1 MVFLKINFIQDI
13 QIMIFSS
20 IRAKYPRKFNITV
33 IYTILNKL
41 FDLAPPFLIG
51 VAVDIVVKREES
63 LVASLGIKDS
73 WDQLL
78 FVSLLT
84 VIVWGLESFFEYLM
98 EVGWRELAQTA
109 QHDLRDEA
117 FNHVLN
123 LDLEQVESH
132 SSGEL
137 MSILNDDI
145 NQLERFLN
153 IGAYSMIQLG
163 VTITVIGTAF
173 FVLAPNVA
181 IYGMIPIP
189 FIILGSLKFQK
200 YLEPR
205 YKNVRDQVGLLN
217 SEFANSIQG
226 IQTVKAFANEKL
238 ERSKIA
244 KYSNEYMQANY
255 SAIKISALFTP
266 LIRMLILCGFL
277 VNLLYGGYL
286 TLEGQLEVGT
296 YSVLIFMIQRLL
308 WPLTSLGQ
316 MLDLYQRS
324 NASYQRVMNLMQVR
338 FKITGKD
345 STFPK
350 KNQSIQISDFHFSY
364 HEREPL
370 FSGLNLTINHG
381 ETVGLVGGTGS
392 GKSTLIKNILRFYD
406 GNAGRVEIGGID
418 IRKLDIYDL
427 RNNIGYVGQDVY
439 LFHGTIFENITYGNQ
454 SLSREQVEEIA
465 KIAEAHDF
473 ISSLPNGYE
482 TIVGERGHRLS
493 GGQRQRISI
502 ARALIKDPSILILDE
517 ATSAVDNETEAAIQR
532 SLTKVKHGRTTII
545 IAHRLSTVVDADKIF
560 VLEQGKIKQ
569 QGTHHQLIAKG
580 GIYRDLWSVQT
591 GSELA

>member
-1 MVFLKINFIQDI
+1 
-13 QIMIFSS
+13 MIFSS
-20 IRAKYPRKFNITV
+20 IKAKYPRKFNITV
-33 IYTILNKL
+33 LYTILNKI

-63 LVASLGIKDS
+63 FVARLGIKDA
-73 WDQLL
+73 WEQLL
-78 FVSLLT
+78 FVSVLT
-84 VIVWGLESFFEYLM
+84 ILVWVLESFFEYLM

-117 FNHVLN
+117 FNHVLT
-123 LDLEQVESH
+123 LDLEQVESR

-153 IGAYSMIQLG
+153 IGAYNMIQLC
-163 VTITVIGTAF
+163 VTLSVVGAAF
-173 FVLAPNVA
+173 FMLAPNVA
-181 IYGMIPIP
+181 VYGMIPIP

-200 YLEPR
+200 FLEPK
-205 YKNVRDQVGLLN
+205 YKTVRDQVGLLN

-244 KYSNEYMQANY
+244 GYSNEYTAANN

-286 TLEGQLEVGT
+286 TLNGQLEVGI
-296 YSVLIFMIQRLL
+296 YSILIFMIQRLL
-308 WPLTSLGQ
+308 WPLTSLGE

-324 NASYQRVMNLMQVR
+324 NASYKRVINLMKVK
-338 FKITGKD
+338 FTIDGKD
-345 STFPK
+345 KAFPDSD
-350 KNQSIQISDFHFSY
+350 QSIKIKDFHYSY
-364 HEREPL
+364 KDREPL
-370 FSGLNLTINHG
+370 FEGISLDINHG

-406 GNAGRVEIGGID
+406 GSSGSIEVGGID
-418 IRKLDIYDL
+418 IKDLNIYELRK
-427 RNNIGYVGQDVY
+427 NIGYVGQDVF
-439 LFHGTIFENITYGNQ
+439 LFHGTILENIAYG
-454 SLSREQVEEIA
+454 SEEMSKEEIIEIA
-465 KIAEAHDF
+465 KIAEAHEF
-473 ISSLPNGYE
+473 ISELPKGYD

-502 ARALIKDPSILILDE
+502 ARALTKNPSILIF
-517 ATSAVDNETEAAIQR
+517 R
-532 SLTKVKHGRTTII
+532 
-545 IAHRLSTVVDADKIF
+545 
-560 VLEQGKIKQ
+560 
-569 QGTHHQLIAKG
+569 
-580 GIYRDLWSVQT
+580 
-591 GSELA
+591 